1 MPRNTLTIGA
11 LAERAGVSVRTLQYY
26 DRVGLLRA
34 ATSVGGR
41 RLYTPRDVAKLQ
53 QILFLKSFGLSLQEI
68 AESVSDRQSPD
79 DLLAVFRRQR
89 ELLGQQVANLTQVIG
104 GLDTV
109 IVELRLGQE
118 LSLERLVAIMEL
130 MRQGQPYAFVAGYFD
145 DRQYRGI
152 AERFADSTAAERFL
166 PRAKESF
173 ARLEALHRAGADP
186 EGPEGQELAADWWDL
201 VQEFAK
207 PDPSLLRSMIRAG
220 MDIDHWPEATGYSRE
235 AIRDFL
241 GLALQRYLRDRGIEL
256 PAEEERDHA

>member
-11 LAERAGVSVRTLQYY
+11 LAEQAGVSVRTLQYY

-34 ATSVGGR
+34 ATSEGGR

-68 AESVSDRQSPD
+68 AESVSDRQSSE
-79 DLLAVFRRQR
+79 DLLAVFGRQR
-89 ELLGQQVANLTQVIG
+89 ELLERQVANLNRMIG
-104 GLDTV
+104 GLETAIAD
-109 IVELRLGQE
+109 LRLGQE

-130 MRQGQPYAFVAGYFD
+130 TRQGLPYAFVAGYFD

-152 AERFADSTAAERFL
+152 AERFADSPAAERFL
-166 PRAKESF
+166 PRAMESF

-186 EGPEGQELAADWWDL
+186 EGPEGQELAAQWWEL

-207 PDPSLLRSMIRAG
+207 PDPSLLGSMIRAG
-220 MDIDHWPEATGYSRE
+220 MDVDRWPEAPGHARE

-241 GLALQRYLRDRGIEL
+241 GAALQRYLRDRGIQLGPDGEL
-256 PAEEERDHA
+256 DHD